1 MNAAHDEGL
10 SEALP
15 ETDLV
20 RRFVV
25 EDQAVRGQFVRLE
38 GAWSAMLEHAD
49 YPEPVRV
56 LLGEAMTAAVL
67 LASTL
72 KFEGSLTLQIKSE
85 GAVRLLVAQCT
96 HDFRIRGVARFDAAR
111 VTPEF
116 GVLAGGGHM
125 TVTVES
131 DDYASR
137 YQGIVSIDGDSLSE
151 SLEHYFSHSEQLP
164 TCVRLVAND
173 RGASGLLIQR
183 LPQEGGQGAADP
195 SQGTWE
201 QAHAALL
208 ALDRETLQ
216 HAPLASLLPACFAG
230 QDVRVFAGAAVAF
243 KCRCDAQRVSGILR
257 SLGEAEV
264 RDILAEQGAVT
275 VTCEFCQ
282 RPYRFDGIDVE
293 QLFAAGAV
301 PGSERVN

>member
-1 MNAAHDEGL
+1 LN
-10 SEALP
+10 EALP
-15 ETDLV
+15 EIDLV

-25 EDQAVRGQFVRLE
+25 EDQAVRGQFVRLDA
-38 GAWSAMLEHAD
+38 AWSSLLEHAD
-49 YPEPVRV
+49 YPEPVRM

-96 HDFRIRGVARFDAAR
+96 HD
-111 VTPEF
+111 
-116 GVLAGGGHM
+116 
-125 TVTVES
+125 
-131 DDYASR
+131 
-137 YQGIVSIDGDSLSE
+137 GDSLSE
-151 SLEHYFSHSEQLP
+151 SLEHYFSRSEQRP
-164 TCVRLVAND
+164 TCVRLAASD
-173 RGASGLLIQR
+173 RGASGMLIQR
-183 LPQEGGQGAADP
+183 LPQEGGQATADR

-208 ALDRETLQ
+208 GLDREALQ
-216 HAPLASLLPACFAG
+216 HAPLTSLLQHCFTG
-230 QDVRVFAGAAVAF
+230 QDVRVFAGAAVVF
-243 KCRCDAQRVSGILR
+243 KCRCDTQRVAGILR
-257 SLGEAEV
+257 SLGEAEI
-264 RDILAEQGAVT
+264 RDILAEQGSVT